1 MTIVFANGCAPSF
14 ILCYVHIETS
24 DLGKY
29 GKSEPGKLLNL
40 MQLACPFC
48 RRKPTV
54 KTLARYNPR
63 ATTLGGLQQAM
74 DDRRFFYAWC
84 ITCGFAK
91 QSYERVCCNEERLP
105 MVENFRCRDCTPDR
119 SPRVNPIGRV
129 TDCPTCGVAVE
140 KVWRHFATYRIILTI
155 FLPD

>member
-1 MTIVFANGCAPSF
+1 
-14 ILCYVHIETS
+14 
-24 DLGKY
+24 
-29 GKSEPGKLLNL
+29 
-40 MQLACPFC
+40 
-48 RRKPTV
+48 
-54 KTLARYNPR
+54 
-63 ATTLGGLQQAM
+63 
-74 DDRRFFYAWC
+74 
-84 ITCGFAK
+84 
-91 QSYERVCCNEERLP
+91 